1 MSSYI
6 ETLARQAYVAST
18 KAALMP
24 TFQKN
29 DLLLKIADAIESHYT
44 DVLAANQKDVD
55 GAVNRSL
62 PKALVDRLALNP
74 ARFTEMVMGIRKVA
88 ALQDPVGRIIDGY
101 SVESTLNIRK
111 KTVPFGVV
119 GVIYEAR
126 PNVTADIAALCLKS
140 GNACILRG
148 GSEAIHTN
156 RLLHSIMQEV
166 LLREGVDPNTVTFID
181 STDRN
186 DVKELLSLDK
196 YIDVII
202 PRGGEALHRL
212 CQKESTIP
220 VIVGGFGICHI
231 FVDESA
237 DLEKSVGVVINAKVQ
252 KPSACNALD
261 TLLIHKKVAEDFLA
275 KLKAQIESLGV
286 TLVVHGTELS
296 QILKN
301 LGYNP
306 RFLVESKDEDF
317 DTEWLSLKLNV
328 ALVDNLDEVL
338 LHLRVHRATHS
349 DAILTENLANARRF
363 TENVGS
369 ACVYVN
375 ASTRFTDGG
384 QFGLGAEVA
393 ISTQKLHVRG
403 PMGLEALTTYTY
415 ICEGDYLSRS

>member
-1 MSSYI
+1 M
-6 ETLARQAYVAST
+6 
-18 KAALMP
+18 
-24 TFQKN
+24 
-29 DLLLKIADAIESHYT
+29 
-44 DVLAANQKDVD
+44 
-55 GAVNRSL
+55 
-62 PKALVDRLALNP
+62 
-74 ARFTEMVMGIRKVA
+74 
-88 ALQDPVGRIIDGY
+88 
-101 SVESTLNIRK
+101 
-111 KTVPFGVV
+111 
-119 GVIYEAR
+119 
-126 PNVTADIAALCLKS
+126 
-140 GNACILRG
+140 RG

-338 LHLRVHRATHS
+338 LHLRVHRAT
-349 DAILTENLANARRF
+349 
-363 TENVGS
+363 
-369 ACVYVN
+369 
-375 ASTRFTDGG
+375 
-384 QFGLGAEVA
+384 QMLGVLL
-393 ISTQKLHVRG
+393 K
-403 PMGLEALTTYTY
+403 M
-415 ICEGDYLSRS
+415 

>member
-88 ALQDPVGRIIDGY
+88 SLQDPVGRIIDGY

-415 ICEGDYLSRS
+415 ICEGDYLARS